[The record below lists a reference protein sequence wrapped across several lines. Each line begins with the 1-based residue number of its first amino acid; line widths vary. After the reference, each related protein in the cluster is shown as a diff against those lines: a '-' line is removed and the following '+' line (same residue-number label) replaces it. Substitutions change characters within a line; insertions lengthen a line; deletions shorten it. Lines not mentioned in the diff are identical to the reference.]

1 MCFETAQIDG
11 SISYL
16 FLDMLT
22 IKGPKFIASLEG
34 ELSWS
39 GFCWNITYGSGELLE
54 YVTSM
59 NTKHLCLAYQS
70 FWRYLLRRPMRY
82 VKPSHIVNLPSFVLM
97 KYNYTMPIEIVED
110 IGFYKY
116 EAGGLSFKPAY

>member
-1 MCFETAQIDG
+1 
-11 SISYL
+11 
-16 FLDMLT
+16 
-22 IKGPKFIASLEG
+22 
-34 ELSWS
+34 
-39 GFCWNITYGSGELLE
+39 
-54 YVTSM
+54 
-59 NTKHLCLAYQS
+59 
-70 FWRYLLRRPMRY
+70 MRY